1 MSLIQPPIYLNN
13 FIPGISFC
21 IDVDQIQFAA
31 FDDPMVDEQVVNGS
45 LASKLVVLSMHTIV
59 YNNREFLSC
68 D

>member
-1 MSLIQPPIYLNN
+1 MPHSTPIYLNN

-45 LASKLVVLSMHTIV
+45 LASKLVVLPCIQ
-59 YNNREFLSC
+59 
-68 D
+68 

>member
-1 MSLIQPPIYLNN
+1 M
-13 FIPGISFC
+13 PGISFC

-31 FDDPMVDEQVVNGS
+31 FVDPMVDDQVVNGS
-45 LASKLVVLSMHTIV
+45 LASKLVVLSMHTIL